1 MSRLVS
7 CSPMKMGTVDV
18 ERYTGPCLITTAVRP
33 KPKPRPSVANNDS
46 SSALTSSSNGADCDN
61 KHVSSGAGGGGGS
74 NGGPI
79 SHHHQ
84 HHYPQLPI
92 NDPRNWAGAPLLS
105 MAASIRKTK
114 NGGGNNGAGCGGGGG
129 GGGGVNK
136 NWHPPPVYLPAP
148 IMHPATAMEGYA
160 PHSSHLQGAPLIRVP
175 RQQQQQQQQQS
186 FHKKNNNM
194 PVVVH
199 GPSSMAAVSARR
211 PLVYHQPTMLTPTPV
226 TPPSPL
232 PVAALLG
239 QQSTGL
245 QSTVVTPMEMTS
257 ENGDAGSSSGCPSSS
272 SDTCS
277 VTSDEGLAS
286 GGSDSSLPRIIKP
299 RKRRKKPGQ
308 ESSSLLFHHH
318 HHQRVATKGH
328 HNNNGGGGGGIVA
341 QDLTGSTALSEL
353 DDLLSNQGD
362 SLAQLFRHTSLLST
376 AKTGCNSSSSSSTTS
391 SSSSSGAATTTTSGS
406 DNCIVASAQS
416 PPLWPGQ
423 SCVEDDIWS
432 SGCWHSLSPVWSPSG
447 SSSGH
452 PSPSSSSSSCW
463 PDQRVIRRPD
473 RQRNHGGQFQVQTS
487 PSSVPYLDL
496 PTSSFLTGMPEL
508 MQQQQQQQPQHFQP
522 EEDRRRHNLL
532 GNDLQLHLDSPP
544 PPLGHYLQV
553 SSQLIASPFNG
564 HRDIEIRFFSST
576 AQATLNNNNNTV
588 TTATEEMGDV
598 VVVAGPEQ
606 LLNNSNNNSREHSV
620 SSSPDFPR

>member
-1 MSRLVS
+1 MDRPRAERERERRQGIFFSRRSFFLPRQSPRQNFVFVFLETNVFVV
-7 CSPMKMGTVDV
+7 CSSMKMGTVDV

-33 KPKPRPSVANNDS
+33 KPKPRPGVANDS
-46 SSALTSSSNGADCDN
+46 STSSNSNGGLDCDN
-61 KHVSSGAGGGGGS
+61 KHVSSSSSS
-74 NGGPI
+74 NGGL
-79 SHHHQ
+79 HHH

-114 NGGGNNGAGCGGGGG
+114 NGGGGNNIGVGGCG

-148 IMHPATAMEGYA
+148 MMHPATSMEGYA

-175 RQQQQQQQQQS
+175 RQQQQQQQS

-199 GPSSMAAVSARR
+199 GPTIAVSARR
-211 PLVYHQPTMLTPTPV
+211 PLVYHHPTMPPTTT

-232 PVAALLG
+232 PAALM
-239 QQSTGL
+239 QSTL
-245 QSTVVTPMEMTS
+245 STVTPIEMTS
-257 ENGDAGSSSGCPSSS
+257 ENGDAGSSCPSSS
-272 SDTCS
+272 SDTCR

-308 ESSSLLFHHH
+308 ESLLLHH
-318 HHQRVATKGH
+318 HHQRVAKGLV
-328 HNNNGGGGGGIVA
+328 NGGIS
-341 QDLTGSTALSEL
+341 QDLTGSSTLSEL

-362 SLAQLFRHTSLLST
+362 SLAELFRHTSLS
-376 AKTGCNSSSSSSTTS
+376 ANSSIKTSSSSSSSSSSSTSSSAVTS
-391 SSSSSGAATTTTSGS
+391 SS
-406 DNCIVASAQS
+406 DNCILPSAQS

-423 SCVEDDIWS
+423 SCGEEDIWS

-447 SSSGH
+447 SSSGN
-452 PSPSSSSSSCW
+452 PSPSSSSCW

-473 RQRNHGGQFQVQTS
+473 RQRMSQFQQPPPPVS
-487 PSSVPYLDL
+487 YLDL
-496 PTSSFLTGMPEL
+496 PSSFLSGMPEL
-508 MQQQQQQQPQHFQP
+508 MQQQHKQQPDHLY
-522 EEDRRRHNLL
+522 EEKHRHSLL
-532 GNDLQLHLDSPP
+532 GNDLQLHLESPP

-576 AQATLNNNNNTV
+576 AQATDNNI
-588 TTATEEMGDV
+588 TTTTTKEGEINV
-598 VVVAGPEQ
+598 VPEQ
-606 LLNNSNNNSREHSV
+606 LLNNSREHSV
-620 SSSPDFPR
+620 SPDFPR